1 MSASSK
7 PAMTWSS
14 DLGLLPI
21 PFLPNDD
28 SRYLLVNGLSGNFC
42 LDQTENRNR
51 DEKRGGAWSS
61 NVGHYVS
68 LLGEN
73 VEVLRYDA
81 AASVAETYSLQ
92 SVQENLGRFHAY
104 LENSQPRA
112 GMSVIAHAI
121 RVFRQLRNAS
131 TDEDGA
137 RSLLTFLTLIACAA
151 DSCDR
156 RALDG
161 GKWGLPYNFRDSL
174 AAVSSADWEIL
185 SSELVNGRRSD
196 NLTLQP
202 ELMLRHAAG
211 QLFQEAHY
219 EASAILQLRLA
230 GFPPPS
236 KAPTKTSRGI
246 GIHFTPP
253 SLARMV
259 VEQSL
264 RLLDLRTISSITVF
278 DPACGSGEFLRESI
292 RQLRIANFA
301 GKVNLI
307 GWDIS
312 QAACDMA
319 SFVLAWEKERDDH
332 EVAYKISLADSMGQA
347 PWPTGVD
354 MLLMNP
360 PFVSY
365 EFLSREQRD
374 SLKQVLGPLAVGRY
388 DLSTG
393 FIWKA
398 VRALGPAGVIGS
410 IIPSSFLEASATAG
424 VREEMS
430 SQVSLSL
437 IARLGSPLLFSD
449 ALVDAAVMVGKI
461 GNGPNPSGI
470 AFWADY
476 RSSSTSAGLR
486 ELRRAATN
494 GLGDP
499 IVKDGFSIYRDALG
513 PSKESWAPR
522 SYESASLLRRLRALP
537 RVNELFEIKMGARS
551 GSLKT
556 FEVSKQEWLTM
567 PSDERPFFRPAVV
580 NESISFG
587 ALRDLTYIFYPY
599 GDQRIESE
607 DELERKVPDFYR
619 KKLKPAEPNL
629 LKRSSKS
636 DPDRWWEMLRPRTW
650 QFHKVPKIVSVSYG
664 DKGSFAYDASG
675 DYVVVQGYSWRPLDT
690 VKGKRPFGPKVA
702 RAYIALLNSDVMSN
716 LLPAVSSQV
725 QGGQW
730 DLSAR
735 LLKRIP
741 LPNLFAQVDPLL
753 LSKLAQLGLAIE
765 RGEDFDSKELSEA
778 ARAAFGGNG

>member
-1 MSASSK
+1 MNALGK

-42 LDQTENRNR
+42 LDGTENRDR

-68 LLGEN
+68 LVGEN

-81 AASVAETYSLQ
+81 SASVAETYSLR
-92 SVQENLGRFHAY
+92 SVQENLGKFHAY

-112 GMSVIAHAI
+112 GMSVITHAI
-121 RVFRQLRNAS
+121 RVFRQLRSAS

-137 RSLLTFLTLIACAA
+137 KSLLTFLALIACAT
-151 DSCDR
+151 
-156 RALDG
+156 DG
-161 GKWGLPYNFRDSL
+161 CGQESLNCEKWGLPKSFRDSL
-174 AAVSSADWEIL
+174 SNVSPSDWGLL
-185 SSELVNGRRSD
+185 SNELVEGRRFD
-196 NLTLQP
+196 NLTLRP
-202 ELMLRHAAG
+202 ELLLRHAAG

-219 EASAILQLRLA
+219 EASVIRQLRLA
-230 GFPPPS
+230 GFAPPS
-236 KAPTKTSRGI
+236 KAPTKTSHGI

-264 RLLDLRTISSITVF
+264 RLLDLQSVSSITVF

-292 RQLRIANFA
+292 RQLRIAKFP
-301 GKVNLI
+301 GKINLI

-312 QAACDMA
+312 QAACAMA
-319 SFVLAWEKERDDH
+319 SFVLAWEKANDDH
-332 EVAYKISLADSMGQA
+332 EVAYKISLVDSMGQVA
-347 PWPTGVD
+347 WPTGID

-365 EFLSREQRD
+365 EFLSRDQRD
-374 SLKQVLGPLAVGRY
+374 SLKQVLGALAVGRY

-393 FIWKA
+393 FVWRA
-398 VRALGPAGVIGS
+398 VKTLGPDGVIGS
-410 IIPSSFLEASATAG
+410 IIPSSFLEASATAAI
-424 VREEMS
+424 RKEMS
-430 SQVSLSL
+430 GEVRLSL

-449 ALVDAAVMVGKI
+449 ALVDAAVMVGKV
-461 GNGPNPSGI
+461 GDGPSPSGI

-486 ELRRAATN
+486 ELRRAMAN

-499 IVKDGFSIYRDALG
+499 IAKDGFSIYRDTLG
-513 PSKESWAPR
+513 LSKGSWAPH
-522 SYESASLLRRLRALP
+522 SYESASLLRRLQSLP
-537 RVNELFEIKMGARS
+537 KVNELFEIKMGARS

-556 FEVSKQEWLTM
+556 FELSKQEWLAM
-567 PSDERPFFRPAVV
+567 PSNEQRFFRPAVL
-580 NESISFG
+580 NESITFG

-599 GDQRIESE
+599 GDQGIESE
-607 DELERKVPDFYR
+607 DELLLNVPNFYYQ
-619 KKLKPAEPNL
+619 KLKPAQVSL
-629 LKRSSKS
+629 LRRSSKS
-636 DPDRWWEMLRPRTW
+636 NPGRWWEMLRPRTW
-650 QFHKVPKIVSVSYG
+650 QFHKIPKIVSVSYG
-664 DKGSFAYDASG
+664 DKGSFAYDATG
-675 DYVVVQGYSWRPLDT
+675 AYVVVQGYSWHPLNAVTGNRPLS
-690 VKGKRPFGPKVA
+690 PKVA
-702 RAYIALLNSDVMSN
+702 RAYISLLSSDVMSS

-735 LLKRIP
+735 LLERIP
-741 LPNLFAQVDPLL
+741 MPNLFAQVDSLL

-765 RGEDFDSKELSEA
+765 RAENIDLKELSEA
-778 ARAAFGGNG
+778 ARAVFGVSG

>member
-1 MSASSK
+1 
-7 PAMTWSS
+7 MTWSS

-21 PFLPNDD
+21 PFLPSDD

-42 LDQTENRNR
+42 LDQTEGRNR

-81 AASVAETYSLQ
+81 SASVAEIYSLQ
-92 SVQENLGRFHAY
+92 SVQENLGKFHAY

-137 RSLLTFLTLIACAA
+137 RSLLTFLTLIACAT
-151 DSCDR
+151 DR
-156 RALDG
+156 CEREALDG
-161 GKWGLPYNFRDSL
+161 DKWGLPENFRGCL
-174 AAVSSADWEIL
+174 NAVGQSDWELL
-185 SSELVNGRRSD
+185 STELVEGRRFD
-196 NLTLQP
+196 NLTLRP
-202 ELMLRHAAG
+202 ELLLRHAAG

-219 EASAILQLRLA
+219 EASVIRQLRLA
-230 GFPPPS
+230 GFAPPT
-236 KAPTKTSRGI
+236 KAPTKTSHGI

-264 RLLDLRTISSITVF
+264 RLLHLQDISSITIF

-292 RQLRIANFA
+292 RQLRISSFT
-301 GKVNLI
+301 GKINLI

-319 SFVLAWEKERDDH
+319 SFVLAWEKDKDDQ
-332 EVAYKISLADSMGQA
+332 EVAYEISLADSMGQD

-374 SLKQVLGPLAVGRY
+374 SLKQVLGSLAVGRY

-393 FIWKA
+393 FVWKA

-424 VREEMS
+424 IRKEMS
-430 SQVSLSL
+430 GEVRFNL

-449 ALVDAAVMVGKI
+449 ALVDAAVMVGQI
-461 GNGPNPSGI
+461 GDGPNTSGI

-486 ELRRAATN
+486 ELRRATAN

-499 IVKDGFSIYRDALG
+499 IVKEGFSIYRDTLG
-513 PSKESWAPR
+513 SSKESWAPR
-522 SYESASLLRRLRALP
+522 SYESVSLLRRLRALP
-537 RVNELFEIKMGARS
+537 KVNELFEIKMGARS

-556 FEVSKQEWLTM
+556 FEVSKQEWLAM
-567 PSDERPFFRPAVV
+567 PLNEQRFFRPAVV
-580 NESISFG
+580 NESINFG

-599 GDQRIESE
+599 GDQRIENE
-607 DELERKVPDFYR
+607 HELELKVPNFYR
-619 KKLKPAEPNL
+619 EKLKPAEASL

-636 DPDRWWEMLRPRTW
+636 NPDRWWEMLRPRTW
-650 QFHKVPKIVSVSYG
+650 QFQKVPKIVSVSYG

-675 DYVVVQGYSWRPLDT
+675 AYVVVQGYSWHPLNAVTGNRPLSP
-690 VKGKRPFGPKVA
+690 RVA
-702 RAYIALLNSDVMSN
+702 RAYISLLSSDVMSS

-735 LLKRIP
+735 LLERIP
-741 LPNLFAQVDPLL
+741 IPNLFAQMDPLL
-753 LSKLAQLGLAIE
+753 FSKLAQLGLAIE
-765 RGEDFDSKELSEA
+765 RAENIDPKELSEA
-778 ARAAFGGNG
+778 ARAAFGVNE

>member
-1 MSASSK
+1 MNTLRN
-7 PAMTWSS
+7 PAMSWSS

-42 LDQTENRNR
+42 LDQTGDR
-51 DEKRGGAWSS
+51 DRDGKRGGAWSS

-81 AASVAETYSLQ
+81 SASVAETYSLQ
-92 SVQENLGRFHAY
+92 SIQENLGKFHAY

-137 RSLLTFLTLIACAA
+137 RSLLRFLTLIACAT
-151 DSCDR
+151 DR
-156 RALDG
+156 CGHETLNG
-161 GKWGLPYNFRDSL
+161 EKWGLPKNFRDSL
-174 AAVSSADWEIL
+174 SAVSQSDWELL
-185 SSELVNGRRSD
+185 STDLMEGRRFD
-196 NLTLQP
+196 NLTLRP
-202 ELMLRHAAG
+202 ELLLRHAAG

-219 EASAILQLRLA
+219 EASVIPQLRLE
-230 GFPPPS
+230 GFAPPS
-236 KAPTKTSRGI
+236 NAPTKTSQGI
-246 GIHFTPP
+246 GVHFTPP

-264 RLLDLRTISSITVF
+264 RLLDLQSISSITVF

-292 RQLRIANFA
+292 RQLRIGKFA

-312 QAACDMA
+312 RAACDMA
-319 SFVLAWEKERDDH
+319 SFVLAWEKDRDDH
-332 EVAYKISLADSMGQA
+332 EVTYKISLADSMGQT

-374 SLKQVLGPLAVGRY
+374 SLKQALGPLAVGRY

-393 FIWKA
+393 FVWKA
-398 VRALGPAGVIGS
+398 VKALGPASIIGS

-430 SQVSLSL
+430 GLISFHL

-449 ALVDAAVMVGKI
+449 ALVDAAVMVGKK
-461 GNGPNPSGI
+461 GDGPNPSGI

-486 ELRRAATN
+486 ALRRATAN
-494 GLGDP
+494 GLVDP
-499 IVKDGFSIYRDALG
+499 VVQDGFSIYRETLG
-513 PSKESWAPR
+513 PSKESWAPH
-522 SYESASLLRRLRALP
+522 SYESRSLLVSLRTLP
-537 RVNELFEIKMGARS
+537 RVNDLFEIKTGARS

-556 FEVSKQEWLTM
+556 FEISRQEWLEM
-567 PSDERPFFRPAVV
+567 PSTERPYFRPAVL
-580 NESISFG
+580 NESITFG
-587 ALRDLTYIFYPY
+587 VLRDFKYIFYPY
-599 GDQRIESE
+599 GDQKIENE
-607 DELERKVPDFYR
+607 DELARKVAKFYR
-619 KKLKPAEPNL
+619 ETLKKAEPDL
-629 LKRSSKS
+629 RKRSSKR
-636 DPDRWWEMLRPRTW
+636 DPDRWWEMSEPRTW

-664 DKGSFAYDASG
+664 DRGSFAYDSSG
-675 DYVVVQGYSWRPLDT
+675 DYVVVQGYSWRPLNAA
-690 VKGKRPFGPKVA
+690 KGSRLLSPKVA
-702 RAYIALLNSDVMSN
+702 RAYIALLSSDLMSR

-725 QGGQW
+725 QGRQW

-735 LLKRIP
+735 LLERIP

-765 RGEDFDSKELSEA
+765 QGEDIDSKELSEA
-778 ARAAFGGNG
+778 ARATFGVRG